1 MTSTSIESQNRPAE
15 RRPAGTAA
23 SAPTAA
29 GPGRL
34 HLGAVERHAD
44 PEIAGHDASVRAR
57 LVGVAVGEERDVA
70 RLDHRH
76 GRPEADERRIAMA
89 DGDRER
95 HVGRLAGRAGAAV
108 VEVEVAVDVG
118 QARGPRV
125 GRPERGGDAR
135 DERAAAAEDDRE
147 GPAADERRD
156 AVADAFARRD
166 DGRVADDPALGSR
179 SVPTIRHVE
188 IAAVARPED
197 LRDRPASRSAAG
209 ASSVPPGFPERVD
222 RDADHD
228 DVSPVHA
235 APRTPP
241 TKARAGQRHAVP
253 VDAGVRA
260 GRVGDDTRR
269 LGERRN
275 QPAHVRVERV
285 VAPAPHTERRPGEG
299 CRSTRTRR
307 RPASPRG

>member
-1 MTSTSIESQNRPAE
+1 MTLPHE
-15 RRPAGTAA
+15 
-23 SAPTAA
+23 
-29 GPGRL
+29 
-34 HLGAVERHAD
+34 
-44 PEIAGHDASVRAR
+44 R
-57 LVGVAVGEERDVA
+57 LVGVAVGEQRDVA

-76 GRPEADERRIAMA
+76 GRPERDEHRIAMA

-156 AVADAFARRD
+156 AVARA
-166 DGRVADDPALGSR
+166 
-179 SVPTIRHVE
+179 
-188 IAAVARPED
+188 ED
-197 LRDRPASRSAAG
+197 LHDPLLAEGRGRELGAAG
-209 ASSVPPGFPERVD
+209 LSERVD

-228 DVSPVHA
+228 DVSPAHV

-241 TKARAGQRHAVP
+241 TNSRADSVTLSQ
-253 VDAGVRA
+253 
-260 GRVGDDTRR
+260 
-269 LGERRN
+269 
-275 QPAHVRVERV
+275 
-285 VAPAPHTERRPGEG
+285 
-299 CRSTRTRR
+299 
-307 RPASPRG
+307 